1 MGPGQAGGALLL
13 QLLLLTQGLLSC
25 LAYNVGLPGAKIF
38 SGSSSEQFGYS
49 VQQLTTPQG
58 NWLLVGS
65 PWSGFPDNR
74 MGDVYKCPVDLP
86 TATCE
91 KLNLQNSA
99 SISNVT
105 EIKTNMS
112 LGLTLTRNPGT
123 GGFLTC
129 GPLWAHQCGNQ
140 YYATG
145 ICSDVSPDFQSL
157 TSFSPAVQA
166 CPSLVDVVVVC
177 DESNSIYPWEA
188 VKNFLEKFVQG
199 LDIGPKKTQ
208 VALIQY
214 ANDPRVVF
222 NLTTYKNKEDMV
234 QATSE
239 TRQYGGD
246 LTNTFKAIQFA
257 RDIAYLPESGGRPG
271 ATKVMV
277 VVTDG
282 ESHDGS
288 KLQTVIQQCN
298 DDEILRFGIAV
309 SDFCL
314 DLSSGCRVHI
324 PIC

>member
-13 QLLLLTQGLLSC
+13 RLLVLVQGILSC
-25 LAYNVGLPGAKIF
+25 LAYNVGLQGAKIF
-38 SGSSSEQFGYS
+38 SGPSSEQFGYS
-49 VQQLTTPQG
+49 VQQLTNPQG

-65 PWSGFPDNR
+65 PWSGFPENR

-91 KLNLQNSA
+91 KLNLQNSS

-145 ICSDVSPDFQSL
+145 ICSDVSPDLQFL
-157 TSFSPAVQA
+157 ASFSPAVQD

-177 DESNSIYPWEA
+177 DESNSIYPWEE
-188 VKNFLEKFVQG
+188 VKKFLVKFVTS

-214 ANDPRVVF
+214 ANDPRIIF
-222 NLTTYKNKEDMV
+222 NLNDFKTQEDMV

-239 TRQYGGD
+239 TRQHGGD
-246 LTNTFKAIQFA
+246 LTNTFGAIEFA
-257 RDIAYLPESGGRPG
+257 R
-271 ATKVMV
+271 
-277 VVTDG
+277 
-282 ESHDGS
+282 
-288 KLQTVIQQCN
+288 
-298 DDEILRFGIAV
+298 
-309 SDFCL
+309 
-314 DLSSGCRVHI
+314 
-324 PIC
+324 